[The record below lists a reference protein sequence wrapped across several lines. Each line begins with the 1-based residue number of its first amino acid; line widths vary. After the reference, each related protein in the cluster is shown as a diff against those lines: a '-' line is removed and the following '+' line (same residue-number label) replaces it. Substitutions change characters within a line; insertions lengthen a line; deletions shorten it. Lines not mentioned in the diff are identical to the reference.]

1 MSTKWWGVRRHLSVN
16 LGGWKGRW
24 SQGGGYTSCEQWE
37 KVGNNRKET
46 QLSLHFARP
55 VLNISN
61 LASPPP
67 RLPWHRDWVQE
78 IWDIFIQ
85 CADEPEG
92 W

>member
-16 LGGWKGRW
+16 RGGWKGRW

-37 KVGNNRKET
+37 KFGNN
-46 QLSLHFARP
+46 L
-55 VLNISN
+55 LNISN